1 MRAWERQK
9 VVRKDAS
16 TGDERL
22 KCDSGVC
29 GELGTKGN
37 KMFFRNGC
45 ASNVGEGRGRGCKR
59 KLRFYGEIGVGGE
72 VVPSH
77 ESIISGEICSHLKLT
92 LKNCLFHK

>member
-37 KMFFRNGC
+37 KMFYFQEWMCIQRWG
-45 ASNVGEGRGRGCKR
+45 GEG
-59 KLRFYGEIGVGGE
+59 
-72 VVPSH
+72 
-77 ESIISGEICSHLKLT
+77 
-92 LKNCLFHK
+92 